1 MDIKGLLKRIDP
13 IVFLCVVYALWLL
26 NILSRSEGLVDDFD
40 VFFHSGKRILNQE
53 NIYGEPHYIN
63 LKYFYSPLFS
73 CLMALIQ
80 GIDLQVVKIFWFLLN
95 SCLLFRIVRIMYK
108 QVFSTSNMKT
118 PVFLLTML
126 LTAKIV
132 LINYTFNQ
140 ITILILWTV
149 LESYQQLKKGRLF
162 WSVVILCIGI
172 NIKILPIVLVPYFL
186 YINGQPLKMLGLGIL
201 TLLVFTFLPA
211 LFIGFGYN
219 NFLLQEWWNTLNPA
233 SSIHAVQVYEYGLLD
248 AGAMIS
254 KYLSDKKVYL
264 EPVLN
269 IASLSD
275 ASVFAITN
283 ALRVILLFMAVVFAL
298 RMKQSINGIQAH
310 FLSMAMFMTLVP
322 LCFPHQ
328 REYSYLFYLPMIA
341 ANLTFM
347 FKFKQVIPILCFV
360 STALLGGLL
369 TWVDFVGKP
378 MVDVF
383 VYYRLITLGM
393 LLMMLFSFFYWLYLQ
408 KVELRLSEKS
418 DF

>member
-26 NILSRSEGLVDDFD
+26 NLLSRSEGLVDDFD
-40 VFFHSGKRILNQE
+40 VFFHSGKRLLNQE

-80 GIDLQVVKIFWFLLN
+80 GIDLQVVKVFWFILN
-95 SCLLFRIVRIMYK
+95 SCLLFRVVRIMYL
-108 QVFSTSNMKT
+108 QVFSKSGMKT
-118 PVFLLTML
+118 AVFLLTML

-149 LESYQQLKKGRLF
+149 LESYHQLKKGNLL
-162 WSVVILCIGI
+162 WSVIVLCIGI

-186 YINGQPLKMLGLGIL
+186 AISGKPLKMLGMGIT

-211 LFIGFGYN
+211 VFIGYGYN
-219 NFLLQEWWNTLNPA
+219 NFLLEEWWKTLNPA

-254 KYLSDKKVYL
+254 KYLSDKEVYL

-269 IASLSD
+269 IASLPD
-275 ASVFAITN
+275 AAVFAITN
-283 ALRVILLFMAVVFAL
+283 SLRVALLIMAVVFAI

-341 ANLTFM
+341 INLTFA
-347 FKFKQVIPILCFV
+347 FKYKQVIPIICFV
-360 STALLGGLL
+360 FTVLLGGLL

-378 MVDVF
+378 VVDVF
-383 VYYRLITLGM
+383 VYYRLVTMGM
-393 LLMMLFSFFYWLYLQ
+393 LLMMLFSFFYWQYLQ
-408 KVELRLSEKS
+408 KRELLLKDME
-418 DF
+418 

>member
-26 NILSRSEGLVDDFD
+26 NLLSRSEGLVDDFD
-40 VFFHSGKRILNQE
+40 VFFHSGKRLLNQE

-80 GIDLQVVKIFWFLLN
+80 GIDLQLVKVFWFILN
-95 SCLLFRIVRIMYK
+95 SCLLFRVVRIMYL
-108 QVFSTSNMKT
+108 QVFSKSGMKT
-118 PVFLLTML
+118 LVFFLTML

-140 ITILILWTV
+140 ITILILWSV
-149 LESYQQLKKGRLF
+149 LESYHQLKKGNLI
-162 WSVVILCIGI
+162 WSVIVLCIGI

-186 YINGQPLKMLGLGIL
+186 YISGQPLKMLGLGIL

-211 LFIGFGYN
+211 VFIGYGYN
-219 NFLLQEWWNTLNPA
+219 NFLLEEWWKTLNPA

-275 ASVFAITN
+275 STVFAITN
-283 ALRVILLFMAVVFAL
+283 ALRVILLIMAVMFAL
-298 RMKQSINGIQAH
+298 RMKHAINGIQAH

-328 REYSYLFYLPMIA
+328 REYSYLFYMPMIA
-341 ANLTFM
+341 VNLTFT
-347 FKFKQVIPILCFV
+347 FKYRQVIPIICFV
-360 STALLGGLL
+360 FTALLGGLL

-378 MVDVF
+378 LVDVF
-383 VYYRLITLGM
+383 VYYRLVTMGM
-393 LLMMLFSFFYWLYLQ
+393 LLMMLFSFFYWQNLQ
-408 KVELRLSEKS
+408 KRELQLK
-418 DF
+418 DLL